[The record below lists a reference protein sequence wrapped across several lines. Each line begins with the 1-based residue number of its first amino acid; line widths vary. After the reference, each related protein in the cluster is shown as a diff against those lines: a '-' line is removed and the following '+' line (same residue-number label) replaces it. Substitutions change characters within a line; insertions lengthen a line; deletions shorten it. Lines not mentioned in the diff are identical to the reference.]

1 MRKID
6 FKLTKS
12 MSDEAET
19 DVRGR
24 SRSGAFTKKV
34 EGTRD
39 NFGARN
45 E

>member
-1 MRKID
+1 MRKND

-12 MSDEAET
+12 MSDAAET

-24 SRSGAFTKKV
+24 SGLGACTKKI